1 MFRHPTRL
9 VVLAVLALVA
19 VHADAQKLRKLY
31 HLADSILTARYW
43 RSNIDTNYVTRP
55 ETKWTIVGQYN
66 LAGARL
72 RIDGTSGGQTELMD
86 FTTDVKSTVSVNV
99 SYRGLSLSCSVNPAK
114 LWGKY
119 DDTELSFRSYGRS
132 FGFDLTYQD
141 ANNFEVEFTTGEDR
155 QKMTLPDNIFRLQ
168 TLNINAYYA
177 FNNHRFSYPAAF
189 SHSYIQRRSA
199 GGFLLGASIQ
209 AQHGHMEANDMQV
222 DFRIT
227 NYALGVGYGYNFV
240 PGRRWLIHF
249 STLPTIVIYN
259 KTSLSSSDT
268 SYPFHNRFP
277 EFIVTTRF
285 SVVKQISNSLF
296 AGLSSIYYFTHIGRN
311 DQLTFSNQK
320 WISRVYLGFR
330 L

>member
-31 HLADSILTARYW
+31 HLADSILTERYW

-72 RIDGTSGGQTELMD
+72 RI
-86 FTTDVKSTVSVNV
+86 
-99 SYRGLSLSCSVNPAK
+99 
-114 LWGKY
+114 
-119 DDTELSFRSYGRS
+119 ELSFRSYGRS

-155 QKMTLPDNIFRLQ
+155 QKMALPDNIFRLQ

-227 NYALGVGYGYNFV
+227 NYALGAGYGYNFV